1 MVDYRAKHWKRFG
14 KALTHTEVGTTV
26 EASLLLELGNLDPI
40 EETTREEVQEQI
52 NASATVTVPQ
62 TQEIARIRKLM
73 LMGSEPPAP
82 AAPVAAPAESAPKE
96 KATGEILPNVVR
108 ISNLQSEI
116 SEIEIRRLFGPENG
130 LGCIKQLYVQK
141 DKNNQNVDYAYVA
154 YEKPEE
160 AAAAIAKMNR
170 QHFKHVVL
178 LCDYGAEK
186 RKERGGGG
194 GGDVRKM
201 QGDLRKRNKKEERKR
216 EWRKGNPKPVGEGF
230 RNKYIPKYCWCVDA
244 ESVARRLSDK
254 TQRVPNDHKEEGC
267 VVFTTIQES
276 ASCMGA

>member
-1 MVDYRAKHWKRFG
+1 MSKAETQQPQWADIEPAANEGEEPKAVVHKPTLSMVDYRAKHWKRFG
-14 KALTHTEVGTTV
+14 KALTHTEAVATV

-40 EETTREEVQEQI
+40 EKTAREEVQKQI

-96 KATGEILPNVVR
+96 KKTWASARTKKEKETNAPKTGEILPNVVR

-116 SEIEIRRLFGPENG
+116 SETEIRRLFGSENG
-130 LGCIKQLYVQK
+130 LGRIKRLYVQK
-141 DKNNQNVDYAYVA
+141 DKNNQNVGFAYVT
-154 YEKPEE
+154 YEKTEE

-170 QHFKHVVL
+170 QHFKHVIL
-178 LCDYGAEK
+178 LCDYGTQ

-194 GGDVRKM
+194 GGGGGGGDV
-201 QGDLRKRNKKEERKR
+201 KRRSNK
-216 EWRKGNPKPVGEGF
+216 
-230 RNKYIPKYCWCVDA
+230 
-244 ESVARRLSDK
+244 
-254 TQRVPNDHKEEGC
+254 
-267 VVFTTIQES
+267 
-276 ASCMGA
+276 